1 MAQATPADLDRSIP
15 LLVKRETRVEVPLLP
30 ALARAFLWII
40 AATAG
45 IAVLVLVASQPL
57 LQGAGRV
64 ALAYT
69 LLATLAAACT
79 RLPAPQLDRALL
91 LMLACGSL
99 VMGYAAVTMRWGLSA
114 PALPL
119 QALLVCGVTAVAGWR
134 LGLPYAAVALGVIT
148 SVAWL
153 TPTRPTMA
161 EAPGTWVQL
170 VALGVQ
176 VLAGLAGGAL
186 LWRVVQRAM
195 VLAQKREER
204 FRRLLTIAADVYWE
218 IDRDYRV
225 VAAGRHDQD
234 PRVLESHQGLGA
246 LPWELPRFASDS
258 ETLDLLLADLQ
269 SRVPF
274 SELAFTWSNTDG
286 SLRHYLASG
295 EPRFDAR
302 GAFNGYWG
310 VARDVT
316 AVQAARAALAAT
328 EIRYKELFSLLP
340 TPLVLHRE
348 GRVIEA
354 NPAALVL
361 FGHTRAASMV
371 GTDLFDAYEVG
382 GSRDRARR
390 RAQQLQG
397 APEGGSLPVTLFKL
411 LVGGKTLTVQ
421 ATGVKVQADGGAATL
436 SIYVDLTER
445 LAAEDSV
452 RRSEALLAH
461 LVETSPDLITL
472 TETKTA
478 RYRMVNG
485 VFERVRGFRGAA
497 LIGRTARDIS
507 IWESDAARAA
517 FVDRLQSS
525 GKVDDMP
532 VSFRNRQGHEVAMRV
547 SAARFV
553 MDSTDYLVINARD
566 VTDIERARMERA
578 AILDNA
584 SIGIAVTRGRRFVLA
599 NAHFERLYGWGP
611 GELLGQDA
619 DVVWISAED
628 LAEAGR
634 EILPALMRGEAV
646 EFERTARRKDGSTFT
661 AWVRGRA
668 INSEQPIK
676 GGTIWII
683 EDVTERRQF
692 EQTLARARDEAEA
705 ANRAKTAF
713 LANTS
718 HELRT
723 PLNGMIGLARMAAAP
738 ELEPALRAQ
747 YLGQISDSA
756 QSLASIISDILD
768 LSKIEAG
775 KLLIERVPF
784 DVAELLQALLPA
796 HQSLAAAR
804 GLSLRFEVEENL
816 GGSGGWVFGDP
827 LRLRQI
833 VSNFLSNALKFTTS
847 GGVHLRAGRL
857 PGGAVRIEVIDTGTG
872 IAAEVVPLLFKPFTQ
887 ADQSTTR
894 RYGGTGLGLSICR
907 ELARLMGGDVG
918 VDSRPGL
925 GATFWALLP
934 LPPAEPGSAAP
945 PHTEP
950 EGSVQGLRVLMVE
963 DNAVNMMIAVALL
976 EGWGVQV
983 VQAQDGQLALDAVQ
997 RAAAASQPFDL
1008 VLMDVQMPT
1017 MSGHEATRQLRQS
1030 PAGRGL
1036 PIVALTAAALV
1047 SERDAAL
1054 ASGMDDFLTKPIDA
1068 QRLKAVLL
1076 RYRRG

>member
-1 MAQATPADLDRSIP
+1 MAVASPVDLDRSIP
-15 LLVKRETRVEVPLLP
+15 LLVKREAPIEVPLLP
-30 ALARAFLWII
+30 EIARALLWVIVATCGV
-40 AATAG
+40 AA
-45 IAVLVLVASQPL
+45 LVLVASQPL
-57 LQGAGRV
+57 LQGAGSV

-69 LLATLAAACT
+69 VLATVAAACT
-79 RLPAPQLDRALL
+79 RLPPPHLDRALL

-99 VMGYAAVTMRWGLSA
+99 AMGYAAVTMQWGLSA

-134 LGLPYAAVALGVIT
+134 LGLPYAAVALVVI
-148 SVAWL
+148 SGVAWL
-153 TPTRPTMA
+153 TPARQA
-161 EAPGTWVQL
+161 APGSPGPWVQL
-170 VALGVQ
+170 VAMWVQ

-186 LWRVVQRAM
+186 LWRVVQRAV
-195 VLAQKREER
+195 VLAQKREDR
-204 FRRLLTIAADVYWE
+204 FKRLLAIAADVYWE
-218 IDRDYRV
+218 IDRDCRL

-234 PRVLESHQGLGA
+234 PRMLERAQGLGA
-246 LPWELPRFASDS
+246 LPWELPRFVCDS

-274 SELAFTWSNTDG
+274 RDLAFAWRNADG

-316 AVQAARAALAAT
+316 VVQAARAALAVT
-328 EIRYKELFSLLP
+328 QTRYQELFSLLP

-348 GRVIEA
+348 GHVIEA

-361 FGHTRAASMV
+361 FGHTSVASMV
-371 GTDLFDAYEVG
+371 DTDLLEAYEAG
-382 GSRDRARR
+382 DSRERARR

-397 APEGGSLPVTLFKL
+397 LPEGASLPVALFKL
-411 LVGGKTLTVQ
+411 RVGGKTLTVQ
-421 ATGVKVQADGGAATL
+421 ATGVKVQAKGGAATL

-478 RYRMVNG
+478 RYRMVNRA
-485 VFERVRGFRGAA
+485 FERVSGYSAA
-497 LIGRTARDIS
+497 EVIGRTAKDIA
-507 IWESDAARAA
+507 IWKSDEARAA
-517 FVDRLQSS
+517 FIGALQSS
-525 GKVDDMP
+525 GKVEDMP
-532 VSFRNRQGHEVAMRV
+532 VSFRNRQGRDVAMRV

-566 VTDIERARMERA
+566 VSAAERARMERA

-599 NAHFERLYGWGP
+599 NAHFEQLYRWAP
-611 GELLGQDA
+611 GELLGQA
-619 DVVWISAED
+619 HDVVWSSAEEQ
-628 LAEAGR
+628 AEVVRQVA
-634 EILPALMRGEAV
+634 PALARGEAV
-646 EFERTARRKDGSTFT
+646 EFERSARRKDGSTFT
-661 AWVRGRA
+661 ARARGRA
-668 INSEQPIK
+668 INPAQPADD
-676 GGTIWII
+676 GTIWII

-692 EQTLARARDEAEA
+692 EQALARARDEAEA
-705 ANRAKTAF
+705 ASRAKSAF

-738 ELEPALRAQ
+738 ELDPQQRAR
-747 YLGQISDSA
+747 YLAQISDSA
-756 QSLASIISDILD
+756 QSLAGIISDILD

-775 KLLIERVPF
+775 KLLIERTPF
-784 DVAELLQALLPA
+784 DVAELLQALLPTY
-796 HQSLAAAR
+796 QTLAAVR
-804 GLSLRFEVEENL
+804 GLDLQFELDPGLASPVL
-816 GGSGGWVFGDP
+816 GDP

-833 VSNFLSNALKFTTS
+833 VTNFLSNALKFTAS
-847 GGVHLRAGRL
+847 GGVRLRAGRL
-857 PGGAVRIEVIDTGTG
+857 PGGALRIEVIDTGPG
-872 IAAEVVPLLFKPFTQ
+872 IAHEALPLLFKPFTQ

-918 VDSRPGL
+918 VESTPGQ

-934 LPPAEPGSAAP
+934 LPPAEPGSVVHHSA
-945 PHTEP
+945 EP
-950 EGSVQGLRVLMVE
+950 AGSVQGLRVLMVE
-963 DNAVNMMIAVALL
+963 DNPVNMMIAVALL
-976 EGWGVQV
+976 ESWGVQV
-983 VQAQDGQLALDAVQ
+983 TQAYDGVQALAAVD
-997 RAAAASQPFDL
+997 RAAAAGEPFDL
-1008 VLMDVQMPT
+1008 VLMDVQMPQ
-1017 MSGHEATRQLRQS
+1017 MSGHEATRVLRQR

-1047 SERDAAL
+1047 SERDEAL
-1054 ASGMDDFLTKPIDA
+1054 AAGMNDFLTKPIDA